1 MKALVYISVIIAA
14 LLVVPMISSIAMAQS
29 VPFDRNLCNQ
39 NCAWLKGGARGGYG
53 GYMNYANC
61 IASCDSQFW
70 KDVDRITGDTEKSK

>member
-1 MKALVYISVIIAA
+1 MKALVYISVIIVA

-39 NCAWLKGGARGGYG
+39 NCSWLKSGARSPG

-61 IASCDSQFW
+61 IANCDSQFW
-70 KDVDRITGDTEKSK
+70 RSIDRITGDTEKSK